1 MKQITLVYLLL
12 ILCGFQRMEAQD
24 LQVEDFESLT
34 LGNASGQGGLSTF
47 DGTDSDY
54 QIVYEDE
61 NQGNVLQITGP
72 ANDASGRYLWKD
84 FLWASRTPG
93 NDFIQ
98 VEYDFY
104 TGSATSS
111 LGSTG
116 IELYNSDYS
125 VTIGGFRFVPETK
138 VLTGLVYFDNAG
150 NIDTYFIDLGTE
162 NNELVLSPD
171 TWYRVGFAFNPVTGE
186 VIWKGPGFYAGIF
199 GAAAGIDP
207 YEADFTVI
215 PDAGNTVA
223 NVAKFDS
230 LLITAAAT
238 ENLLGVKDLD
248 NSLVD
253 AVKLYPNPVIDVLNL
268 SASNKTN
275 LKKLEVVDING
286 RIIKSTSLENITN
299 KEINISELN
308 SGLYLI
314 NIYSSEGMT
323 TKKIIK
329 Q

>member
-138 VLTGLVYFDNAG
+138 VLTGL
-150 NIDTYFIDLGTE
+150 
-162 NNELVLSPD
+162 
-171 TWYRVGFAFNPVTGE
+171 
-186 VIWKGPGFYAGIF
+186 
-199 GAAAGIDP
+199 DP
-207 YEADFTVI
+207 F
-215 PDAGNTVA
+215 
-223 NVAKFDS
+223 
-230 LLITAAAT
+230 
-238 ENLLGVKDLD
+238 
-248 NSLVD
+248 
-253 AVKLYPNPVIDVLNL
+253 
-268 SASNKTN
+268 
-275 LKKLEVVDING
+275 
-286 RIIKSTSLENITN
+286 
-299 KEINISELN
+299 
-308 SGLYLI
+308 
-314 NIYSSEGMT
+314 
-323 TKKIIK
+323 
-329 Q
+329 